1 MSQVHKVIVLN
12 KPLKIFEFTPIQ
24 LGMLVVAIIG
34 GLLIAT
40 NMPKEWKFNNVP
52 AGVFVFVGVVGAAMV
67 LGKMSEVKPWMW
79 WRNMVIYRLGIV
91 PNTFVPKPEPAPLY
105 PDPNIIETKKKTEGY
120 YVEAQDQA
128 APR

>member
-24 LGMLVVAIIG
+24 LIMLIIAIVG

-52 AGVFVFVGVVGAAMV
+52 AGVFVFVAVVGAAMV
-67 LGKMSEVKPWMW
+67 LGKMSEVKPWQW
-79 WRNMVIYRLGIV
+79 WRNLVFYRLGLISDQ
-91 PNTFVPKPEPAPLY
+91 FIPKPEEAPIY
-105 PDPNIIETKKKTEGY
+105 PDPTIVEAKKKTERY